1 MMFCHVGDKKEL
13 EASASSIANIITE
26 SALFT
31 LESKQLT
38 VWLNHYHYTISIF
51 AALNAKQTQF

>member
-26 SALFT
+26 SPLCS
-31 LESKQLT
+31 LENKQLT

-51 AALNAKQTQF
+51 EALNVK

>member
-26 SALFT
+26 SPLCS
-31 LESKQLT
+31 LENKQLT

-51 AALNAKQTQF
+51 EALNVR